1 MSITGRVKWFN
12 NKSGFGFITVCDG
25 PHKDKDIFAHFS
37 AIHGESSQYK
47 YLVQGEYLE
56 FNLEYKYLV
65 QGEYLEFNLVKS
77 ESEQH
82 EYNAADITGI
92 MGGILMCDTHRL
104 NQSQSQSQGPS
115 KSQPEFK
122 RKPRIIERR

>member
-25 PHKDKDIFAHFS
+25 PHKGKDIFAHFS
-37 AIHGESSQYK
+37 AIRGESSQ
-47 YLVQGEYLE
+47 
-56 FNLEYKYLV
+56 YKYLV

-104 NQSQSQSQGPS
+104 NQNQSQGPS
-115 KSQPEFK
+115 QSQPDFK